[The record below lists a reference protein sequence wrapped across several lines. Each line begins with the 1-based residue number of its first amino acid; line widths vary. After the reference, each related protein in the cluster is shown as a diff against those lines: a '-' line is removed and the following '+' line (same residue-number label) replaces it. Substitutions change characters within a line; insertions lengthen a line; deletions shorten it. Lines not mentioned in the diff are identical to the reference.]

1 MARQAIGTQLRSA
14 AAPIWQAI
22 YRHPFVVE
30 VGRGTLP
37 REKFCFFISQDYLY
51 LKEFTRVLCLGG
63 AKARDLEVMDLF
75 ALHAHNT
82 VLVERAMHTM
92 FARRLGLTASQ
103 LEAMSPAPVTVAYT
117 RHLLAVAHAGSLA
130 ELVAAVLPCYWIYQ
144 EVGKRLLKRIPSEPL
159 YARWIRAYAA
169 PQFARLVDDQLTL
182 VDKLGREATPGER
195 KRMTNHFVLSS
206 RYEYL
211 FWDQAYRLAEWPA

>member
-1 MARQAIGTQLRSA
+1 MARQATRNDLRSA
-14 AAPIWQAI
+14 AAAIWQAI
-22 YRHPFVVE
+22 YRHPFVAE

-37 REKFCFFISQDYLY
+37 REKFRFFICQDYLY

-63 AKARDLEVMDLF
+63 AKARELDVMDLF

-82 VLVERAMHTM
+82 VLVERAMHSM
-92 FARRLGLTASQ
+92 FARRLGLTARQ
-103 LEAMSPAPVTVAYT
+103 LETTSPASVTVAYT

-130 ELVAAVLPCYWIYQ
+130 ELVAAVLPCYWIYR
-144 EVGKRLLKRIPSEPL
+144 EVGKRLLRRIPNDPL

-169 PQFARLVDDQLTL
+169 PQFARLVDDQLRL
-182 VDKLGREATPGER
+182 VDHLGREASARER
-195 KRMTNHFVLSS
+195 ERMTEHFVLSS

-211 FWDQAYRLAEWPA
+211 FWDQAYRLARWPS

>member
-1 MARQAIGTQLRSA
+1 MARQEIRTDLRSA

-22 YRHPFVVE
+22 YRHPFVME
-30 VGRGTLP
+30 VGRGILP
-37 REKFCFFISQDYLY
+37 KEKFRFFISQDYLY

-63 AKARDLEVMDLF
+63 AKARELDVMDLF

-82 VLVERAMHTM
+82 VLVERAMHAG
-92 FARRLGLTASQ
+92 FARRLGLTARQ
-103 LEAMSPAPVTVAYT
+103 LEATTPAPVTVAYT

-130 ELVAAVLPCYWIYQ
+130 ELVAAVLPCYWTYE
-144 EVGKRLLKRIPSEPL
+144 EVGKRLLRRMPKDPL

-169 PQFARLVDDQLTL
+169 PQFARLVDEQLRL
-182 VDKLGREATPGER
+182 VDRLGREVSPGER
-195 KRMTNHFVLSS
+195 ERMRNHFVLSS

-211 FWDQAYRLAEWPA
+211 FWDQAYRLVGWPA

>member
-1 MARQAIGTQLRSA
+1 MARRAIRTVLRSA

-22 YRHPFVVE
+22 YRHPFIVE
-30 VGRGTLP
+30 VGQGILP
-37 REKFCFFISQDYLY
+37 KEKFRFFISQDYLY

-63 AKARDLEVMDLF
+63 AKARDLDTMQLF
-75 ALHAHNT
+75 ALHAQNT
-82 VLVERAMHTM
+82 VLVERAMHTV
-92 FARRLGLTASQ
+92 FARRLGLTARQ
-103 LEAMSPAPVTVAYT
+103 LEAATPAPITVAYT

-144 EVGKRLLKRIPSEPL
+144 EVGRRLLRRVPKDAL

-169 PQFARLVDDQLTL
+169 PQFARLVDEQLRL
-182 VDKLGREATPGER
+182 VDRLGREASTGEGA
-195 KRMTNHFVLSS
+195 RMANHFVLSS

-211 FWDQAYRLAEWPA
+211 FWDQAYRLVRWPA

>member
-1 MARQAIGTQLRSA
+1 MAGRAIRNELRSA

-22 YRHPFVVE
+22 YRHPFIVE
-30 VGRGTLP
+30 MGQGILP
-37 REKFCFFISQDYLY
+37 KEKFRFFISQDYLY

-63 AKARDLEVMDLF
+63 AKARDLDTMQLF

-82 VLVERAMHTM
+82 VLVERAMHTV
-92 FARRLGLTASQ
+92 FARRLGLSARQ
-103 LEAMSPAPVTVAYT
+103 LETTTPGPVTVAYT
-117 RHLLAVAHAGSLA
+117 RHLLSVAHAGSLA

-144 EVGKRLLKRIPSEPL
+144 EVGKRLRHRIPKDPL

-169 PQFARLVDDQLTL
+169 PQFARLVSEQLRL
-182 VDKLGREATPGER
+182 VDRLGRDASPGER
-195 KRMTNHFVLSS
+195 ERMTHHFVLSS

-211 FWDQAYRLAEWPA
+211 FWEQAYRLQGWPA

>member
-1 MARQAIGTQLRSA
+1 MARQATRTDLRRA
-14 AAPIWQAI
+14 ATPIWEAI

-37 REKFCFFISQDYLY
+37 REKFRFFISQDYLY

-63 AKARDLEVMDLF
+63 AKARDLDTMQLF

-82 VLVERAMHTM
+82 VLVERAVHTA
-92 FARRLGLTASQ
+92 FARRLGLTARQ
-103 LEAMSPAPVTVAYT
+103 LEAASPAPVTLAYT
-117 RHLLAVAHAGSLA
+117 RHLLAIAHAGSLA

-144 EVGKRLLKRIPSEPL
+144 EVGKRLLSRIPKDFL

-169 PQFARLVDDQLTL
+169 PQFARLVNEQLRL
-182 VDKLGREATPGER
+182 ADRLGQEASPAERE
-195 KRMTNHFVLSS
+195 RMTNHFVLSS

-211 FWDQAYRLAEWPA
+211 FWDQAYRLARWPR